1 MLDGAVGSWSRLSNS
16 SRGFTFPIF
25 HPLCLGS
32 KELTDLDAGKA
43 ARLRVELVV
52 HCNLLLTITTAVD
65 VAHSEDT
72 LFFHTLEYC
81 SFNYRPRP
89 TLSPW
94 GRMSQRHHVTP
105 NTSSQPS
112 GGPSAALL
120 GHAPGQSSFQPS
132 ATQYMHLYAHDH
144 PPSPSSNST
153 KQQQLPAVAVAAPR
167 TSSLPLAV
175 QMGHSQSKPAPPL
188 PSPVANNGSPT
199 STLNTASSAATKG
212 LNAAVAGGMKLKRA
226 FAGRRKKSEDASTVF
241 VRPSEQE
248 LKQRTVDQFPRPAET
263 WTPQR
268 IEVGS
273 SSAPQFF
280 NKPLIMSPPSSMP
293 SPPPPTPPKK
303 ELPAPTASTLPP
315 PDLSV
320 PARNSVIPLS
330 PGISS
335 AVNYMMLEQQQQTAI
350 KQVEGDKREMKESW
364 RKSDSTNSHHTIRPG
379 AGVSSSRSSRPVS
392 WAESFQSAHTVV
404 QVSGNKRR
412 SALLG
417 DADFGMPEEDDD
429 DDDADNSSF
438 NSSSPHPPQNPAST
452 SSPSLPSSVPARVI
466 KKRRSVSLVGVAS
479 TSSSKTSVPVP
490 APPPSA
496 SAAELKYPSYSIS
509 EGVPPPRYP
518 TAPVPRLPPM
528 MSPSVS
534 QPQPP
539 TQPATSM
546 ASATVASLKG
556 KFAAW
561 SSGGTLSTT
570 TISPPI
576 PVNFTPRR
584 DQTLPSLPQHNLAP
598 TPSPTTPSSRQ
609 PAISGIGPAAAGLAK
624 RAVEKMGRKWGL
636 SSSTSGSGS
645 GYSSSSSTSNS
656 TSAPSAWSTPHTDY
670 AVIRDSAGNHSTPS
684 LGSSFGIGGTTG
696 FMSGSPGKGVG
707 IHKRT
712 PNAPSGSGAGSI
724 SSSLTSASES
734 DPFAPV
740 GPVLGKQLR
749 GGLRSKNGVQV
760 SGGIVFSRDLRSVV
774 RETGIKVGK
783 PPNANSTP
791 KEGLVG
797 ELEERMLP
805 ALVVRCAQHL
815 LIWGVQEEGLFRVN
829 GRPSHVSK
837 LRAEFDSG
845 ADFDMADCTPGDL
858 DPHAV
863 SSVFKAFLRTLP
875 EPILTQKLQPYF
887 DAAINKETALNA
899 PPQPSSPNRMSLRPI
914 PGLPSGPKAGGGMAI
929 RKPPSLSTLAMPS
942 FTGIPPPSK
951 SLVAAVRSLIAQL
964 PQENRDLIRTVV
976 DLIRATAK
984 QSKETKMPLSNLL
997 LVFCPSLNMSPP
1009 LLKVLCEAEGIWS
1022 NEDSPVIDIRRHT
1035 PNLGAGDSAEV
1046 PPPTPTKNG
1055 VNTSTGS
1062 GKEVVD
1068 ETSSVSDT
1076 MSGMELDE
1084 EDSLRS
1090 ERPSLDNPS
1099 SDYHASAEDD
1109 GSSMYDGRDEV
1120 QRRMLLGERPEVPT
1134 LYLSTR
1140 SHCSSSSASSL
1151 LQDLPTS
1158 KYDGAFVHHLRDTA
1172 TDDGSISSGPYSVK
1186 SMNNPHPSSSPPP
1199 LSSSAESITTPTS
1212 SSNPS
1217 LSDLHLDG
1225 SEKAQLEPQHQHESP
1240 HSQAASGGA
1249 PHIAEPIPL
1258 ELRSQS
1264 NKSRPLIS
1272 APMPYIVPVQFPSDA
1287 PQPAVPTTPSKR
1299 RSIPILSLPNFSP
1312 PTSAHDRDSAY
1323 VEASGAGVNIERT
1336 LRAKKPSLKLLFSK
1350 RSASSLNTSE
1360 SRDRD
1365 RLGSMP
1371 SILPSMMHPAPRS
1384 ASDSSISTPI
1394 SAVTAPQST
1403 LSGSSSTSNLPP
1415 VLDTPI
1421 EDGSL
1426 KLDLGLGFEASSTT
1440 AMSNGKRASAA
1451 RGGAGNVSTEAVI
1464 PKQTAV
1470 AGPYAPLLRT
1480 SLSQDSRRSAPSQP
1494 TSIDSRSVPKPAEK
1508 PIPLQP
1514 SLSSLSL
1521 SSTTSHRLSLFD
1533 DGGDD
1538 DWTQSVLTAAEMAN
1552 QRPKS

>member
-1 MLDGAVGSWSRLSNS
+1 
-16 SRGFTFPIF
+16 
-25 HPLCLGS
+25 
-32 KELTDLDAGKA
+32 
-43 ARLRVELVV
+43 
-52 HCNLLLTITTAVD
+52 
-65 VAHSEDT
+65 
-72 LFFHTLEYC
+72 
-81 SFNYRPRP
+81 
-89 TLSPW
+89 
-94 GRMSQRHHVTP
+94 
-105 NTSSQPS
+105 
-112 GGPSAALL
+112 
-120 GHAPGQSSFQPS
+120 
-132 ATQYMHLYAHDH
+132 MHLYAHDH

-153 KQQQLPAVAVAAPR
+153 KQQPVVAVAAPR

-188 PSPVANNGSPT
+188 PSSVANNGSPT
-199 STLNTASSAATKG
+199 STLNPASSAATKG

-226 FAGRRKKSEDASTVF
+226 FAGRRKKSEDASTLF
-241 VRPSEQE
+241 VNPSEQE
-248 LKQRTVDQFPRPAET
+248 LKQRTMDQSPRPADT

-280 NKPLIMSPPSSMP
+280 NKPLVTSPPSSIP
-293 SPPPPTPPKK
+293 SPPPPPPPKK
-303 ELPAPTASTLPP
+303 ELPPPAASTLPP
-315 PDLSV
+315 PDISLSV
-320 PARNSVIPLS
+320 RNSVIPLS

-364 RKSDSTNSHHTIRPG
+364 RKSDSTNSHHTIRPA

-429 DDDADNSSF
+429 DDVDNSS
-438 NSSSPHPPQNPAST
+438 SSFSSHPHLQNAAST
-452 SSPSLPSSVPARVI
+452 SSPSLPSPEPARVI

-479 TSSSKTSVPVP
+479 TSSQKTSVPVP

-496 SAAELKYPSYSIS
+496 SATELKYPSYSIS
-509 EGVPPPRYP
+509 EGVPPPPRYP

-539 TQPATSM
+539 TQLTTSM

-561 SSGGTLSTT
+561 SSGGTHSTT

-576 PVNFTPRR
+576 SVNFTPRR

-598 TPSPTTPSSRQ
+598 IPSPTTPSSRQ

-656 TSAPSAWSTPHTDY
+656 TNAPSSWTSSPHTDY
-670 AVIRDSAGNHSTPS
+670 AMIRDSAGNHSTPS

-707 IHKRT
+707 VHKRT
-712 PNAPSGSGAGSI
+712 PNAPSGAGSI
-724 SSSLTSASES
+724 SSNLTSGSES

-760 SGGIVFSRDLRSVV
+760 NGGIVFSRDLRSVV

-783 PPNANSTP
+783 PPSANSTP

-815 LIWGVQEEGLFRVN
+815 LLWGVQEEGLFRVN

-845 ADFDMADCTPGDL
+845 ADFDMADCSPGDL

-875 EPILTQKLQPYF
+875 EPILTHKLQPLF
-887 DAAINKETALNA
+887 DAAVSKETALNA
-899 PPQPSSPNRMSLRPI
+899 PPQSGSPNRMSLRPI

-942 FTGIPPPSK
+942 FNGIPPPSK
-951 SLVAAVRSLIAQL
+951 SLVTAVRSLIAQL
-964 PQENRDLIRTVV
+964 PQENRDLIRTVA
-976 DLIRATAK
+976 DLINATAK
-984 QSKETKMPLSNLL
+984 HSKETKMPLSNLL

-1022 NEDSPVIDIRRHT
+1022 NEEDSPVIDIRRHT
-1035 PNLGAGDSAEV
+1035 PNLNSGGTAEV
-1046 PPPTPTKNG
+1046 PPPTPTKDG
-1055 VNTSTGS
+1055 VDPSASS

-1076 MSGMELDE
+1076 MSAMEPDE

-1090 ERPSLDNPS
+1090 ERPSFDNPS

-1109 GSSMYDGRDEV
+1109 GSSMYDERDEAH
-1120 QRRMLLGERPEVPT
+1120 RRRLQGERPEVPT

-1151 LQDLPTS
+1151 LQDIPTS
-1158 KYDGAFVHHLRDTA
+1158 KYDGAFVRHLRDTA
-1172 TDDGSISSGPYSVK
+1172 TDNGSISSGPY
-1186 SMNNPHPSSSPPP
+1186 SMNNPHPSSSPPL

-1217 LSDLHLDG
+1217 FSNLHLDG
-1225 SEKAQLEPQHQHESP
+1225 GEKAQLEPQHQHEGP
-1240 HSQAASGGA
+1240 HSVPSGDA
-1249 PHIAEPIPL
+1249 PQIAEPVPL
-1258 ELRSQS
+1258 ELRSQG
-1264 NKSRPLIS
+1264 NKSRPVIS
-1272 APMPYIVPVQFPSDA
+1272 GPMPNIVPVQFPSDA
-1287 PQPAVPTTPSKR
+1287 PLPRMPPAVPTTPSKR

-1312 PTSAHDRDSAY
+1312 PTSAHEHDPALAE
-1323 VEASGAGVNIERT
+1323 VSGTGINIERT

-1371 SILPSMMHPAPRS
+1371 SILPSMVHSAPRS

-1426 KLDLGLGFEASSTT
+1426 KMDLGLGFEANSST
-1440 AMSNGKRASAA
+1440 AVSNGKRASAA
-1451 RGGAGNVSTEAVI
+1451 RGGQGNVSTEATRQ
-1464 PKQTAV
+1464 QTATV
-1470 AGPYAPLLRT
+1470 GPYAPPALPT
-1480 SLSQDSRRSAPSQP
+1480 SLSQDSRRSASSQP
-1494 TSIDSRSVPKPAEK
+1494 APVDSRSVPKPPEK

-1533 DGGDD
+1533 DDGDE
-1538 DWTQSVLTAAEMAN
+1538 DWTQSVLTAADMAN